1 MAFVEVRRLSR
12 TFGVA
17 PNVVHAVRDV
27 SFSFE
32 RGEIF
37 GFIGPNGAGKSTA
50 MRILA
55 TLDLPSSG
63 DCTVDGLSTV
73 DDADRVRRMIGFM
86 PDSYGAYPNMNVW
99 EYLDFFARA
108 YDLPGDRRRR
118 AVADVI
124 EFCQL
129 GGIRDKLVS
138 SLSKGMKQRLC
149 LGRCLIHDPQL
160 LILDEPSAGL
170 DPRARIEFRDLL
182 RVLAG
187 QGKAIF
193 ISSHIL
199 AELEELCTSVAI
211 IEQGGLIASGRVAEL
226 KARMNA
232 GLSATPAAMLAAAS
246 ASGSPDLPA
255 TTAALLTSTIEIR
268 LAAEVSSL
276 ASTLAEEPGL
286 AQVQIDHLLITAQ
299 ITGSAADQA
308 EVLARLIAKGLPICH
323 FATRARN
330 LEDLFLHVTEG
341 RVQ

>member
-1 MAFVEVRRLSR
+1 MAFVEVHRLCRS
-12 TFGVA
+12 FGLEPHA
-17 PNVVHAVRDV
+17 VHAVRDV
-27 SFSFE
+27 SFRFE

-73 DDADRVRRMIGFM
+73 DEADRVRRMIGYM
-86 PDSYGAYPNMNVW
+86 PDSYGAYPNMVVW

-108 YDLPGDRRRR
+108 YDLAPERRRQ
-118 AVADVI
+118 AVRDVMD
-124 EFCQL
+124 FCQL
-129 GGIRDKLVS
+129 GGISEKLVG

-149 LGRCLIHDPQL
+149 LGRCLVHDPQL

-211 IEQGGLIASGRVAEL
+211 IEQGALIASGRVSDL
-226 KARMNA
+226 KARLD
-232 GLSATPAAMLAAAS
+232 GSGSVSAAAGDAGVTS
-246 ASGSPDLPA
+246 APS
-255 TTAALLTSTIEIR
+255 STMVEVR
-268 LAAEVSSL
+268 VAHEVEGLAVL
-276 ASTLAEEPGL
+276 LAEEPTL
-286 AQVQIDHLLITAQ
+286 SNVQLDRLSFTATVNGGPEDHAALLR
-299 ITGSAADQA
+299 
-308 EVLARLIAKGLPICH
+308 RLIEKGIPVCR
-323 FATRARN
+323 FGVRGRN
-330 LEDLFLHVTEG
+330 LEDLFMQVTEG

>member
-1 MAFVEVRRLSR
+1 MAFVEVNRLSR
-12 TFGVA
+12 SFGIE
-17 PNVVHAVRDV
+17 PQVVHAVRDI
-27 SFSFE
+27 SFHFE
-32 RGEIF
+32 RGDIF

-55 TLDLPSSG
+55 TLDLPSAG
-63 DCTVDGLSTV
+63 DCTVAGLSTV
-73 DDADRVRRMIGFM
+73 DDADRVRRLIGYM
-86 PDSYGAYPNMNVW
+86 PDSYGTYPNMNVW

-108 YDLPGDRRRR
+108 YALPTERRRR
-118 AVADVI
+118 AVADVL

-129 GGIRDKLVS
+129 GGIRDKAIT

-211 IEQGGLIASGRVAEL
+211 IEQGSLIATGRVAEL
-226 KARMNA
+226 KAGMNA
-232 GLSATPAAMLAAAS
+232 RAHALAAPS
-246 ASGSPDLPA
+246 M
-255 TTAALLTSTIEIR
+255 TIEIR
-268 LAAEVSSL
+268 LAAEVANL
-276 ASTLAEEPGL
+276 AVRLAEEPGMS
-286 AQVQIDHLLITAQ
+286 QVQIEHLLITAQ
-299 ITGSAADQA
+299 VAGDHRDHAAL
-308 EVLARLIAKGLPICH
+308 LARLIAAGLPICH
-323 FATRARN
+323 FATRGRN
-330 LEDLFLHVTEG
+330 LEDLFMHVTEG

>member
-1 MAFVEVRRLSR
+1 MAFVEVSRLSR
-12 TFGVA
+12 SFGLG
-17 PNVVHAVRDV
+17 PQVVRAVRDI
-27 SFSFE
+27 SFHFE
-32 RGEIF
+32 RGDIF

-55 TLDLPSSG
+55 TLDLPSAG
-63 DCTVDGLSTV
+63 DCTVAGLSTV
-73 DDADRVRRMIGFM
+73 DDADQVRRLIGYM
-86 PDSYGAYPNMNVW
+86 PDSYGSYPNMNVW

-108 YDLPGDRRRR
+108 YALPAERRRR

-129 GGIRDKLVS
+129 GGIRDKAITA
-138 SLSKGMKQRLC
+138 LSKGMKQRLC

-182 RVLAG
+182 RALAG

-211 IEQGGLIASGRVAEL
+211 IEQGSLIATGRVAEL
-226 KARMNA
+226 KAGMNA
-232 GLSATPAAMLAAAS
+232 RAHAIAAPSTGSETEAAPS
-246 ASGSPDLPA
+246 
-255 TTAALLTSTIEIR
+255 TTIEIR
-268 LAAEVSSL
+268 LAAEVADL
-276 ASTLAEEPGL
+276 AVRLAEEPGI

-299 ITGSAADQA
+299 VTGNHHDHAAL
-308 EVLARLIAKGLPICH
+308 LARLIAAGLPICH
-323 FATRARN
+323 FATRGRN